1 LKYLITGLGNPGDEY
16 ANTRHNI
23 GFRIVD
29 ALAAGAG
36 ISFEDKRYGF
46 VGRMQYRARWLVLLK
61 PTTYVNLSGRAV
73 HYWLKKEKI
82 GTDHLLVVADD
93 IALPFGKLR
102 LKAKGGDGGHN
113 GLAHINQILGTTAYP
128 RLRFGIGNEFPPGGQ
143 VDYVLGQ
150 WTSKEVNIMI
160 PRIELAVEA
169 VKSFVTLGLEK
180 TMTEFNN
187 R

>member
-73 HYWLKKEKI
+73 HYWLKKEKLEP
-82 GTDHLLVVADD
+82 DRLLVIADD
-93 IALPFGKLR
+93 IALPFGKIR
-102 LKAKGGDGGHN
+102 LKPKGGDGGHN
-113 GLAHINQILGTTAYP
+113 GLASINQTLGTSSYP
-128 RLRFGIGNEFPPGGQ
+128 RLRFGIGNDFPRGGQ
-143 VDYVLGQ
+143 VDYVLGE
-150 WTSKEVNIMI
+150 WTDEEEQALDTHIQ
-160 PRIELAVEA
+160 RAAEA
-169 VKSFVTLGLEK
+169 VLSFVTAGLER
-180 TMTEFNN
+180 TMNLFNG
-187 R
+187 

>member
-1 LKYLITGLGNPGDEY
+1 MKYLITGLGNPGDEY

-73 HYWLKKEKI
+73 HYWLKKEKLEP
-82 GTDHLLVVADD
+82 DRLLVIADD
-93 IALPFGKLR
+93 IALPFGKIR
-102 LKAKGGDGGHN
+102 LKPKGGDGGHN
-113 GLAHINQILGTTAYP
+113 GLASINQTLGTSSYP
-128 RLRFGIGNEFPPGGQ
+128 RLRFGIGNDFPRGGQ
-143 VDYVLGQ
+143 VDYVLGE
-150 WTSKEVNIMI
+150 WTDEEEQALDTHIQ
-160 PRIELAVEA
+160 RAAEA
-169 VKSFVTLGLEK
+169 VLSFVTAGLER
-180 TMTEFNN
+180 TMNLFN
-187 R
+187 

>member
-73 HYWLKKEKI
+73 HYWLKKEKLEP
-82 GTDHLLVVADD
+82 DRLLVIADD
-93 IALPFGKLR
+93 IALPFGKIR
-102 LKAKGGDGGHN
+102 LKPKGGDGGHN
-113 GLAHINQILGTTAYP
+113 GLASINQTLGTSSYP
-128 RLRFGIGNEFPPGGQ
+128 RLRFGIGNDFPRGGQ
-143 VDYVLGQ
+143 VDYVLGE
-150 WTSKEVNIMI
+150 WTDEEEQALDTHIQ
-160 PRIELAVEA
+160 RAAEA
-169 VKSFVTLGLEK
+169 VLSFVTAGLER
-180 TMTEFNN
+180 TMNLFN
-187 R
+187 

>member
-1 LKYLITGLGNPGDEY
+1 MKYLITGLGNPGDEY

-73 HYWLKKEKI
+73 HYWLKKEKLEP
-82 GTDHLLVVADD
+82 DRLLVIADD
-93 IALPFGKLR
+93 IALPFGKIR
-102 LKAKGGDGGHN
+102 LKPKGGDGGHN
-113 GLAHINQILGTTAYP
+113 GLASINQTLGTSSYP
-128 RLRFGIGNEFPPGGQ
+128 RLRFGIGNDFPRGGQ
-143 VDYVLGQ
+143 VDYVLGE
-150 WTSKEVNIMI
+150 WTDEEEQALDTHIQ
-160 PRIELAVEA
+160 RAAEA
-169 VKSFVTLGLEK
+169 VLSFVTAGLER
-180 TMTEFNN
+180 TMNLFNG
-187 R
+187 